1 MACLLRAFIIQ
12 ELKNRSGPMKDYE
25 ELELEIIV
33 FDAEDVIV
41 TSGEGNEEETS
52 RPTAYELPFIP
63 AGQL

>member
-1 MACLLRAFIIQ
+1 
-12 ELKNRSGPMKDYE
+12 MKDYE

-52 RPTAYELPFIP
+52 RPTACELPFIP
-63 AGQL
+63 ADQL